1 MHRSV
6 WFLIAIVI
14 ALGIFFRVVNLD
26 QKIVGGD
33 ECITQVRAAG
43 YKGESYGVEEYQ
55 GESVAKLIQRD
66 RVVTPEEMT
75 RFQRI
80 QTNPNAIDTIKATAT
95 GAPQH
100 PPLYWLL
107 IRFWMQAFG
116 NSTNALRS
124 LSVIFSVL
132 TFPALYWLC
141 WKLFSSAIVSS
152 IAVALVAVS
161 PVHIFQAQNARPYSL
176 WILMIVVSSAALL
189 RALRRDRT
197 LNWVIYGVTLALSL
211 YTYLFSI
218 FVLISHGIYVIIR
231 EGLRKTQS
239 LTAYLL
245 TSGLVILSFLP
256 WILVVF
262 LNLKTADR
270 MTSWTAMPVDF
281 YSDLFWSWVKNL
293 ADVFLFWNIQFTSVL
308 PLTQPLFVFSFGT
321 ALVILVTYAFY
332 FLKTHSSIKEWV
344 FLFALTSVTVLTL
357 IAADLILGG
366 RRAALGRYV
375 YPSILGIQL
384 TVAYL
389 LGMKFPRSIAWRV
402 ITVVLLSCGVLS
414 STVGS
419 QTEAWNGHSDFSLQ
433 SARIINQTTQ
443 PLVISDDD
451 IVFGLMP
458 LNTRL
463 TPKVRWILV
472 SQPEQVRIPDEFSDV
487 FLYNA
492 SDELRSQLEK
502 RYKFKS
508 AYQYSYPGNFIWKAS
523 PPSILWKL
531 DKTP

>member
-1 MHRSV
+1 MHRNV
-6 WFLIAIVI
+6 RFLIAIVI

-26 QKIVGGD
+26 QKIIDGD
-33 ECITQVRAAG
+33 ESITQVRAAG
-43 YKGESYGVEEYQ
+43 YKGEGYGVEEYQ

-66 RVVTPEEMT
+66 RVVTPEEMA

-80 QTNPNAIDTIKATAT
+80 QANPSAIDTIKATAN

-116 NSTNALRS
+116 NSAHALRS
-124 LSVIFSVL
+124 LSVMFSVL

-141 WKLFSSAIVSS
+141 WELFGSAIVSS
-152 IAVALVAVS
+152 IAIALVTVS
-161 PVHIFQAQNARPYSL
+161 PVHIFQAQNTRPYSL

-189 RALRRDRT
+189 RALRSDRK

-218 FVLISHGIYVIIR
+218 FVLIAHGIYVIVR
-231 EGLRKTQS
+231 EGFRKTQN

-256 WILVVF
+256 WILVVL
-262 LNLKTADR
+262 LNLKTANQ
-270 MTSWTAMPVDF
+270 MTSWTAMPVDS
-281 YSDLFWSWVKNL
+281 YIDLFWSWVKNL
-293 ADVFLFWNIQFTSVL
+293 ADVFLFWNVQFTSVL
-308 PLTQPLFVFSFGT
+308 PLTEPLFVFSFGT
-321 ALVILVTYAFY
+321 ALVIFVTYAFY
-332 FLKTHSSIKEWV
+332 FLTTHSSKKEWV
-344 FLFALTSVTVLTL
+344 FLFALTGVTVLTL

-366 RRAALGRYV
+366 RRSALGRYL
-375 YPSILGIQL
+375 YPSILGIQM

-389 LGMKFPRSIAWRV
+389 LGMKFPGSIVWRV
-402 ITVVLLSCGVLS
+402 VTVVLLSCGVLS
-414 STVGS
+414 SAVS
-419 QTEAWNGHSDFSLQ
+419 AQTELWNGHPDFSLQ
-433 SARIINQTTQ
+433 SARIINQTTR

-463 TPKVRWILV
+463 APKVRWILV
-472 SQPEQVRIPDEFSDV
+472 SQPEQVRISDEFSDV
-487 FLYNA
+487 FLYSA
-492 SDELRSQLEK
+492 SDNLRSQLEK
-502 RYKFKS
+502 KYQFKP
-508 AYQYSYPGNFIWKAS
+508 AYQYSYPGSFIWKAS
-523 PPSILWKL
+523 PPSILWKI